1 MSSYINFTIMKNS
14 FGYLQ
19 ERFLTEDDN
28 DQILEPFSVLV
39 KLAILSFKKEGSK
52 ISIVNNNLYIQSPN
66 KWQGAVRYL
75 NGNKR
80 EEISLLMKPII
91 RCTSLYPIYNESQ
104 EVNNELKFI
113 YLKAIEGLK
122 NLKRN
127 YNNSTST
134 VTHSIDYYITIITSH
149 LNGENLKV
157 DSYEDSKTFSDLTLS
172 TTSKINLENI
182 FKGIWEDADISLIY
196 SMLKSNESSTY
207 IKSIEDLL
215 KSKENIINDKIK
227 QIKKLI

>member
-1 MSSYINFTIMKNS
+1 MTQRAEEGLES
-14 FGYLQ
+14 F
-19 ERFLTEDDN
+19 RD
-28 DQILEPFSVLV
+28 
-39 KLAILSFKKEGSK
+39 LA

-91 RCTSLYPIYNESQ
+91 RCTSIYPIYDSEGN
-104 EVNNELKFI
+104 VNNELKFI
-113 YLKAIEGLK
+113 YNKAIEGLK
-122 NLKRN
+122 NLKKN

-149 LNGENLKV
+149 LEGEKLTV
-157 DSYEDSKTFSDLTLS
+157 DSYEDSKTFSNLTLS

-182 FKGIWEDADISLIY
+182 FKGIWEDADISLIF
-196 SMLKSNESSTY
+196 SMLKSNESTTY

-215 KSKENIINDKIK
+215 KSKETIIQEKVK

>member
-1 MSSYINFTIMKNS
+1 MKNS

-28 DQILEPFSVLV
+28 EQVLEPFSVLV

-66 KWQGAVRYL
+66 KLQGAIRYL

-91 RCTSLYPIYNESQ
+91 RCTSLYPICNENQ
-104 EVNNELKFI
+104 NVNNELKFI

-182 FKGIWEDADISLIY
+182 FKGVWEDADISLIY

>member
-1 MSSYINFTIMKNS
+1 MKNS

>member
-19 ERFLTEDDN
+19 ERFLAEDDN

-91 RCTSLYPIYNESQ
+91 RCTSLYPIYDENQ

-127 YNNSTST
+127 YNSSTST

-149 LNGENLKV
+149 LNGESLKV

-182 FKGIWEDADISLIY
+182 FKGIWEGADISLIY

>member
-1 MSSYINFTIMKNS
+1 MKNS

-19 ERFLTEDDN
+19 ERFLAEDDN

-91 RCTSLYPIYNESQ
+91 RCTSLYPIYDENQ

-127 YNNSTST
+127 YNSSTST

-149 LNGENLKV
+149 LNGESLKV

-182 FKGIWEDADISLIY
+182 FKGIWEGADISLIY

>member
-19 ERFLTEDDN
+19 ERFLAEDDN

-91 RCTSLYPIYNESQ
+91 RCTSLYPIYDENQ

-127 YNNSTST
+127 YNSSTST

-149 LNGENLKV
+149 LNGESLKV

-182 FKGIWEDADISLIY
+182 FKGIWEEADISLIY

>member
-1 MSSYINFTIMKNS
+1 MKNS

-19 ERFLTEDDN
+19 ERFLAEDDN

-91 RCTSLYPIYNESQ
+91 RCTSLYPIYDENQ

-127 YNNSTST
+127 YNSSTST

-149 LNGENLKV
+149 LNGESLKV

-182 FKGIWEDADISLIY
+182 FKGIWEEADISLIY

>member
-19 ERFLTEDDN
+19 ERFLSEDDN
-28 DQILEPFSVLV
+28 EQILEPFSVLV

-91 RCTSLYPIYNESQ
+91 RCTSLYPICDGEGN
-104 EVNNELKFI
+104 VNNELKFI
-113 YLKAIEGLK
+113 YNKAIEGLK
-122 NLKRN
+122 NLKKN

-149 LNGENLKV
+149 LEGENLTV
-157 DSYEDSKTFSDLTLS
+157 DSYEDSKTFSNLTLS
-172 TTSKINLENI
+172 SFSFT
-182 FKGIWEDADISLIY
+182 
-196 SMLKSNESSTY
+196 
-207 IKSIEDLL
+207 
-215 KSKENIINDKIK
+215 
-227 QIKKLI
+227 